1 VLDCSARCA
10 RSAQIA
16 RGIRLLRPRSQTEER
31 VCSLVLSTAARDP
44 VLDCSARCAFA
55 DRAIHLKMANVAHF
69 ASRHPCWPSCDGN
82 AGQHDQLETH
92 STFKAR
98 RKGRCAAFSKLFCSA
113 STEAPD
119 QEATFMLRSS
129 NPILSRQDAF
139 TPAAQQYNQNPYN
152 QSRADY
158 AQYPAQGYPQAP
170 VEPIEAR
177 MTFDDVVTKTAL
189 TIGVLVIAAAL
200 AWMFVPQALYF
211 PALIGSGLI
220 GFIVVLF
227 VSFRRKIAPGLVL
240 LYAAIEG
247 IFIGMISK
255 IFESLYDGIV
265 VQAVIGTF
273 AAAAVTL
280 AAYKFFNIR
289 VTPKFRRVVIIAT
302 IAFAVALLINFVLS
316 LFGVNL
322 GLRDTGTGAISLL
335 AIAFSLLGASLAV
348 LNLVLDFDYIEQ
360 GVAMGA
366 PASESWR
373 GAFGLT
379 VTMVWLYIEILRLLS
394 YIRR

>member
-1 VLDCSARCA
+1 
-10 RSAQIA
+10 
-16 RGIRLLRPRSQTEER
+16 
-31 VCSLVLSTAARDP
+31 
-44 VLDCSARCAFA
+44 
-55 DRAIHLKMANVAHF
+55 
-69 ASRHPCWPSCDGN
+69 
-82 AGQHDQLETH
+82 
-92 STFKAR
+92 
-98 RKGRCAAFSKLFCSA
+98 
-113 STEAPD
+113 
-119 QEATFMLRSS
+119 MLRSS

-139 TPAAQQYNQNPYN
+139 TPAAPQYNQNPYS
-152 QSRADY
+152 QSPTGY
-158 AQYPAQGYPQAP
+158 SQYPGSPRPP
-170 VEPIEAR
+170 VEALEGR
-177 MTFDDVVTKTAL
+177 MTFDDVVTKTAVTMGL
-189 TIGVLVIAAAL
+189 LIVAAAL
-200 AWMFVPQALYF
+200 AWRFVPDSLYL
-211 PALIGSGLI
+211 PALIGSGLV

-227 VSFRRKIAPGLVL
+227 VSFRRTVSPGLVL

-247 IFIGMISK
+247 VFIGMISK
-255 IFESLYDGIV
+255 VFESMYEGIV

-289 VTPKFRRVVIIAT
+289 VTPKFRKVVIIAT
-302 IAFAVALLINFVLS
+302 ISFAVALLINLVLS

-322 GLRDTGTGAISLL
+322 GLVDGGTGAISIL
-335 AIAFSLLGASLAV
+335 AVVFSLIGATLAV